1 MKKVLFKN
9 LLLIIFLIFSS
20 LLPAENSEKW
30 YSKEELVEFLK
41 TEKHV
46 ELYLWYTNQILEFSE
61 EIKNV
66 IPDLPLD
73 AEETLLESVR
83 ENENNYLA
91 LIILGVYYNQVEED
105 YEKALLYMKK
115 AIEVSPLNKRV
126 INPYE
131 MMAIIY
137 YNLQDYGKVEEVYME
152 LIRKFPEYPGGYYG
166 MSVLRYNM
174 KNYNEAVHYAKK
186 SVTFYKSEKYADFF
200 SPSYRKTR
208 IIESERLLSYAY
220 LKNGNYN
227 EAFEQFFSIYDE
239 MQESYSE
246 KDISEIMEVFRRENE
261 KLKNTDKKLYE
272 KNIKKFKELE

>member
-9 LLLIIFLIFSS
+9 LLLIIFLIFSFF
-20 LLPAENSEKW
+20 LPAENSEKW

-137 YNLQDYGKVEEVYME
+137 YNLQEYEKVEEVYME

-174 KNYNEAVHYAKK
+174 ENYNEAVHYAKK
-186 SVTFYKSEKYADFF
+186 SVIFYKSEKYADFF

-239 MQESYSE
+239 MQENYNE
-246 KDISEIMEVFRRENE
+246 EDMSEIVEVFKEENE
-261 KLKNTDKKLYE
+261 KLKSDDKKLYE

>member
-9 LLLIIFLIFSS
+9 LLLIIFLIFSFF
-20 LLPAENSEKW
+20 LPAENSEKW

-137 YNLQDYGKVEEVYME
+137 YNLQEYEKVEEVYME
-152 LIRKFPEYPGGYYG
+152 LIKKFPEYPGGYYG

-239 MQESYSE
+239 MQENYNE
-246 KDISEIMEVFRRENE
+246 EDMSEIVEVFKEENE
-261 KLKNTDKKLYE
+261 KLKTDDKKLYE

>member
-83 ENENNYLA
+83 ENENNYSA